1 MTDRRIA
8 AATDEKVAAALDHI
22 EEAQRELGRACQEL
36 CPIIGGASQ
45 WKRVRALY
53 DRVHD
58 EWHRVHAW
66 AEKHRG
72 RLDLDGSGLSALAR
86 IPEAQVGESI
96 ESGKFP
102 AGDGGA

>member
-1 MTDRRIA
+1 MTDARFA
-8 AATDEKVAAALDHI
+8 AEADAKVRAALDHI
-22 EEAQRELGRACQEL
+22 EEAQQELGRACQEL

-66 AEKHRG
+66 AEKRRG
-72 RLDLDGSGLSALAR
+72 RLDLDGSGRSALAR
-86 IPEAQVGESI
+86 TPEAQEGQLI
-96 ESGKFP
+96 EMP
-102 AGDGGA
+102 RPPTCDGGA